1 MNLHFLKKKY
11 LEIMGSFI
19 IFVTYDKIYRN
30 TMNITYTEED
40 YFFIQE
46 LQIKKPKELIEV
58 FQLEIKSEN
67 PRLSIIESI
76 ISLIYIDSLHE
87 DGLSL
92 LHQAIFYKQKEIIT
106 LLLERGANPFLLEIP
121 YETIGFQSSVHP
133 TITPFNTAV
142 SIGNIEIIKLIL
154 NHKDYSK
161 EINNDILCLCKSIQH
176 DHIDI
181 FKMLIPYFK
190 DIDLSQHKP
199 FPIFYSVQNKN
210 PEFTKVLLDRGAN
223 PRIVH
228 DFNNTPLH
236 YAVSSNHLKVVKLL
250 LEHDVDIYHK
260 NDFGSTPIDWA
271 TRYKRM
277 TKLLH
282 DYSISQS
289 L

>member
-1 MNLHFLKKKY
+1 
-11 LEIMGSFI
+11 
-19 IFVTYDKIYRN
+19 
-30 TMNITYTEED
+30 MNITYTEEE
-40 YFFIQE
+40 YFLIQE
-46 LQIKKPKELIEV
+46 IHIKKPQELIEV
-58 FQLEIKSEN
+58 FNKEIKSEK

-92 LHQAIFYKQKEIIT
+92 LHQAIFYDHIEIIK

-121 YETIGFQSSVHP
+121 YETIGFQSSLHP

-142 SIGNIEIIKLIL
+142 SIGNKETIELIL

-161 EINNDILCLCKSIQH
+161 EIKNDTLCLCKSIQN

-190 DIDLSQHKP
+190 NIDISEHKALP
-199 FPIFYSVQNKN
+199 MFYSVLNKN
-210 PEFTKVLLDRGAN
+210 PEFTKVLLEHGAN
-223 PRIVH
+223 PRVVNG
-228 DFNNTPLH
+228 FNNTPLH
-236 YAVSSNHLKVVKLL
+236 FAVSSNHLKVVKLL
-250 LEHDVDIYHK
+250 LQHDVDIYHK

-271 TRYKRM
+271 KTKNYKRM
-277 TKLLH
+277 TKILN
-282 DYSISQS
+282 DYMKNQS